1 VIGIPAPRLALAAP
15 VSGFAAFVITK
26 VLEESMPRRLV
37 ALQDAVVRGKLHPDL
52 LADVVA
58 QWAAVQE
65 AGAVWSQWRASA
77 DGSAE
82 AIVTEMPAGSTEID
96 TSRAADLMGV
106 TPSRVRQ
113 LARNGAL
120 PGRKVASTWLL
131 DRTSVELRKE
141 CNGGKFR

>member
-1 VIGIPAPRLALAAP
+1 MNGSARPALGAHVA
-15 VSGFAAFVITK
+15 GFGAFMISK
-26 VLEESMPRRLV
+26 VLEDALPRRLV
-37 ALQDAVVRGKLHPDL
+37 ALQEQVACGNLHPDL
-52 LADVVA
+52 LAEVVA
-58 QWAAVQE
+58 QLAAIRE
-65 AGAVWSQWRASA
+65 AGAIWSQWRASV

-82 AIVTEMPAGSTEID
+82 DLLTEMPAGSSEID

-120 PGRKVASTWLL
+120 AGRKVASTWLL
-131 DRTSVELRKE
+131 DRTSVELRRE